1 MSQTSRYV
9 YEEPFSS
16 VELQR
21 VVIDNDLVHACKMKL
36 FILLLTATV
45 AQSATYLATFPHW
58 YGDARTR
65 SDFAMGFS
73 LLPGPG
79 NETLVNVT
87 FDIASRGI
95 KKELDNL
102 SVGTTTMVTFPTM
115 LNSEWF
121 MMNLVGKSENQELF
135 NTSLYTG
142 YNPRLNIIIQCDRYF
157 YQPGQTVQCILFGV
171 YGNRLPYFGRF
182 NISLQSSVG
191 DVKKT
196 WQNVQGEKGVVSLQY
211 SLSETAL
218 EGYWYLQV
226 EAEEHATNGYWNA
239 FEVRYYVDIVLID
252 VPRYFDLS
260 GSDDL
265 SGVISAWYQ
274 GKTFKGTATVTIGP
288 YYNSNAWITKD
299 VNVDGNG
306 YFTFRRSEL
315 MQLFSANTSE
325 IYVSTISVV
334 ITDDATGMRKEKN
347 TWVIFSKNRVEI
359 NLNGDWRFIPG
370 INFKSN
376 IILYLVD
383 GLPLTSK
390 DRETKLTVSVKQY
403 ISSIEQMSCP
413 GINNGSQI
421 LDQTDANYT
430 VPTNGIVFIDVPTS
444 KEANFLT
451 LEARFGE
458 VVVCNSIS
466 AWVSFQNGSFLHVT
480 ASETNVK
487 VGSPVSFTLKS
498 SDSSITKVSYQVV
511 SIGQV
516 LEAGVARF
524 PQFTLTPSSAW
535 GPVVFIIVY
544 YGTDD
549 GYIVHESVQLR
560 VQDLENKVEVKWSTT
575 TAQPGTSVSLQ
586 VTASD
591 PQSFI
596 GVIAVPANLF
606 RDYPSQF
613 SSLLYQYQYYDYNYY
628 WWWTSNIFEAAG
640 LSYVTNGNM
649 DYWNKPPVNNGKSRK
664 LENRL
669 LNDGLL
675 DTWFWQNGVLG
686 SDKTITFTATAPEIN
701 SHWIAVAFSISNTSG
716 LSVDYTST
724 PFEVTSPLQ
733 VTINLPSVTFLGEEF
748 IVEATV
754 FNKQTQTAQVLAKLM
769 ENETSRLF
777 VSYQNVDYTVV
788 GYTLVKYPGFPQTY
802 SESALLSLYDN
813 TNFTRSF
820 VFNFPPNIVQG
831 SSSAVLYIYG
841 DIIGPSLTGLDQLI
855 QMPYGC
861 GEQNMINFAPG
872 IYIRMYLDVSHQT
885 TPDIAVKSL
894 NYMNSGY
901 ERELMYRRS
910 DGSFS
915 AFGNSDQQGSTWLT
929 AFVLRTFLQARS
941 YILVDSNVIDT
952 ARNFLLNSLAPS
964 GQFTEHG
971 YVIHRE
977 LHGGSASH
985 ISLTA
990 YTLLA
995 FLEDSTVGRLY
1006 TIKNNNVNI
1015 SSAIHFLEANVSGGG
1030 VAASLPLA
1038 LTAYALSLANSSHA
1052 DTALTLLNSRSTSIG
1067 QALMQ
1072 HVPTEPT
1079 TSEWSYYWQPSA
1091 ITIETTAY
1099 ALLAHL
1105 HQNKIAEAVPIMNWL
1120 SQQRN
1125 HLGGYASTQDT
1136 IVALQALSE
1145 FAVWQFGK
1153 VSGSLTVSTA
1163 LPSSPI
1169 TVQLSGMNATDKR
1182 IVKISTSSNLNVT
1195 LSGTGRGQVIAQLNV
1210 FYNVRDSPVV
1220 RRARSAAPSPS
1231 YELDVYFEDTGVN
1244 GSIGEQV
1251 VLTACTRW
1259 MGQDASGMA
1268 LMETNLLSGFLGDEK
1283 IALTD
1288 NLKLVETSPG
1298 KIHLYFVNLNE
1309 NSTCV
1314 NITQY
1319 RVAPVAKTMEA
1330 LVSISDYYEPRT
1342 RVEMQYKSVKL
1353 SNMTLQPF
1361 CDETCTFQSNVPAA
1375 AISTTAAT
1383 QTTVKASGIMSGRG
1397 NAAFASAKSALRKA
1411 RADSPSPFRL
1421 TANFW
1426 RVFNGGSKTAA
1437 IWEGISKC

>member
-1 MSQTSRYV
+1 
-9 YEEPFSS
+9 
-16 VELQR
+16 
-21 VVIDNDLVHACKMKL
+21 MKL

-769 ENETSRLF
+769 ENETSRLC
-777 VSYQNVDYTVV
+777 S
-788 GYTLVKYPGFPQTY
+788 K
-802 SESALLSLYDN
+802 A
-813 TNFTRSF
+813 
-820 VFNFPPNIVQG
+820 
-831 SSSAVLYIYG
+831 
-841 DIIGPSLTGLDQLI
+841 
-855 QMPYGC
+855 
-861 GEQNMINFAPG
+861 
-872 IYIRMYLDVSHQT
+872 
-885 TPDIAVKSL
+885 
-894 NYMNSGY
+894 
-901 ERELMYRRS
+901 
-910 DGSFS
+910 
-915 AFGNSDQQGSTWLT
+915 
-929 AFVLRTFLQARS
+929 
-941 YILVDSNVIDT
+941 
-952 ARNFLLNSLAPS
+952 
-964 GQFTEHG
+964 
-971 YVIHRE
+971 
-977 LHGGSASH
+977 
-985 ISLTA
+985 
-990 YTLLA
+990 
-995 FLEDSTVGRLY
+995 
-1006 TIKNNNVNI
+1006 
-1015 SSAIHFLEANVSGGG
+1015 
-1030 VAASLPLA
+1030 
-1038 LTAYALSLANSSHA
+1038 
-1052 DTALTLLNSRSTSIG
+1052 
-1067 QALMQ
+1067 
-1072 HVPTEPT
+1072 
-1079 TSEWSYYWQPSA
+1079 
-1091 ITIETTAY
+1091 
-1099 ALLAHL
+1099 
-1105 HQNKIAEAVPIMNWL
+1105 
-1120 SQQRN
+1120 
-1125 HLGGYASTQDT
+1125 
-1136 IVALQALSE
+1136 
-1145 FAVWQFGK
+1145 
-1153 VSGSLTVSTA
+1153 TVS
-1163 LPSSPI
+1163 PP
-1169 TVQLSGMNATDKR
+1169 MN
-1182 IVKISTSSNLNVT
+1182 
-1195 LSGTGRGQVIAQLNV
+1195 
-1210 FYNVRDSPVV
+1210 
-1220 RRARSAAPSPS
+1220 
-1231 YELDVYFEDTGVN
+1231 
-1244 GSIGEQV
+1244 
-1251 VLTACTRW
+1251 
-1259 MGQDASGMA
+1259 
-1268 LMETNLLSGFLGDEK
+1268 
-1283 IALTD
+1283 
-1288 NLKLVETSPG
+1288 
-1298 KIHLYFVNLNE
+1298 
-1309 NSTCV
+1309 
-1314 NITQY
+1314 
-1319 RVAPVAKTMEA
+1319 EA
-1330 LVSISDYYEPRT
+1330 
-1342 RVEMQYKSVKL
+1342 
-1353 SNMTLQPF
+1353 
-1361 CDETCTFQSNVPAA
+1361 
-1375 AISTTAAT
+1375 
-1383 QTTVKASGIMSGRG
+1383 
-1397 NAAFASAKSALRKA
+1397 
-1411 RADSPSPFRL
+1411 
-1421 TANFW
+1421 
-1426 RVFNGGSKTAA
+1426 
-1437 IWEGISKC
+1437 

>member
-1 MSQTSRYV
+1 
-9 YEEPFSS
+9 
-16 VELQR
+16 
-21 VVIDNDLVHACKMKL
+21 MKL

-135 NTSLYTG
+135 NTSLYMYTG
-142 YNPRLNIIIQCDRYF
+142 YYPSLNIIIQCDRYF

-182 NISLQSSVG
+182 NISLQSSVR

-196 WQNVQGEKGVVSLQY
+196 WQNVQGENGVVSLQY
-211 SLSETAL
+211 SLSETAP

-226 EAEEHATNGYWNA
+226 EAEEHATNGDWNA

-315 MQLFSANTSE
+315 MQLFYANTSE
-325 IYVSTISVV
+325 IYISTISVV

-359 NLNGDWRFIPG
+359 NFNGDWRFIPG

-376 IILYLVD
+376 IRLYLVD

-403 ISSIEQMSCP
+403 ISCIEQMSCP

-516 LEAGVARF
+516 LEADVARF

-613 SSLLYQYQYYDYNYY
+613 SFLLYQYQYYDYNYY

-686 SDKTITFTATAPEIN
+686 PDKTITFTATAPEIN

-733 VTINLPSVTFLGEEF
+733 VTINVPSVTFLGEEF

-769 ENETSRLF
+769 ENENFTILF
-777 VSYQNVDYTVV
+777 QSNGLSPNERSLNVSGQNSATAFFPVSLNVDGKVSFAVVVSYQNVDYTVV

-813 TNFTRSF
+813 KNFTRSF

-977 LHGGSASH
+977 LQGGSASH

-995 FLEDSTVGRLY
+995 FLEDST
-1006 TIKNNNVNI
+1006 NNNVNI

-1052 DTALTLLNSRSTSIG
+1052 DTALTLLNSRSTSIENG
-1067 QALMQ
+1067 LKFWSDSASSQ
-1072 HVPTEPT
+1072 E
-1079 TSEWSYYWQPSA
+1079 SYYWQPSA

-1231 YELDVYFEDTGVN
+1231 YELDVYFKDTGVN

-1298 KIHLYFVNLNE
+1298 KFHLYFVNLNE

-1353 SNMTLQPF
+1353 SNMTLQSF
-1361 CDETCTFQSNVPAA
+1361 CGETCTFQSNVPAA

-1383 QTTVKASGIMSGRG
+1383 QTTVKASGIMSGSG
-1397 NAAFASAKSALRKA
+1397 MNPFLCFLMPAAFCLSWMGL
-1411 RADSPSPFRL
+1411 
-1421 TANFW
+1421 
-1426 RVFNGGSKTAA
+1426 
-1437 IWEGISKC
+1437 